1 MAIRVFHRDKPDL
14 MLPMISKDARL
25 VVWPGVGAHTANM
38 AYVRMQP
45 DERNVPHVHA
55 ASEDV
60 IFILEGEG
68 TVTDFDHDRQHEFV
82 HGQVIYV
89 PVGVRH
95 AVAADRGSP
104 VVSVGGPCRPS
115 GDAARRGRAAGRG
128 LKASAAADERPIF
141 PVTGVKK
148 IE

>member
-1 MAIRVFHRDKPDL
+1 VAIRVFHRDKPDL

-25 VVWPGVGAHTANM
+25 VVWPGVGAQTANM

-45 DERNVPHVHA
+45 GERNVPHVHA

-68 TVTDFDHDRQHEFV
+68 TVTDFDHDRQLEFV
-82 HGQVIYV
+82 HGQVIHV

-104 VVSVGGPCRPS
+104 VVSVGGPCP
-115 GDAARRGRAAGRG
+115 
-128 LKASAAADERPIF
+128 ADLAMLRTVGALPPES
-141 PVTGVKK
+141 
-148 IE
+148 

>member
-1 MAIRVFHRDKPDL
+1 

-38 AYVRMQP
+38 AYVCMEPGEQ
-45 DERNVPHVHA
+45 NVPHVHA
-55 ASEDV
+55 QSEDA

-68 TVTDFDHDRQHEFV
+68 TVTDFDHDRRLEFAQ
-82 HGQVIYV
+82 GQVIHV

-104 VVSVGGPCRPS
+104 VVSVGGPCPADLAMLRAVGALP
-115 GDAARRGRAAGRG
+115 GDG
-128 LKASAAADERPIF
+128 
-141 PVTGVKK
+141 
-148 IE
+148 